1 MLNMSTENNSEHL
14 FKNSVKILTDLISFK
29 TISGEDNNSLIDY
42 CDDILKKIGASS
54 FRTFD
59 DDKKRVNLFATIKA
73 KNPSN
78 KKPIIFSGH
87 TDVVPVSK
95 GWSTDPFIATIK
107 NNKLYGRGS
116 CDMKGFIACTLAF
129 APIYSETNL
138 DRDIHF
144 SFTFDEE
151 TACQGAPILIEEL
164 KKRNITDGICIIGE
178 PTNMKIIDA
187 HKGCYE
193 YTTYFEGLAGHS
205 SAPNKGVSA
214 VEYASRYVNRLI
226 ELRERLVERAPKDSI
241 FDPPH
246 STLSIGG
253 IFGGIAHNVIA
264 DKCHVN
270 WETRPVV
277 KEDAIFLNKELDKY
291 ANEILLPEMRKVFS
305 NSKITKEIIGEVTG
319 FDRIDNSEACELV
332 SSLTGDNSRE
342 VVSFGTE
349 AGLFQEIGISTVVC
363 GPGSIEQA
371 HKVDEFIELNE
382 LKKCLKFLEGIKNK
396 STLN

>member
-1 MLNMSTENNSEHL
+1 MSTEKTSDQL
-14 FKNSVKILTDLISFK
+14 FNKSIKILTDLIAFK
-29 TISGEDNNSLIDY
+29 TISGEDNSSLINY
-42 CDDILKKIGASS
+42 CDEILKKLGATS
-54 FRTFD
+54 FKTFD
-59 DDKKRVNLFATIKA
+59 DKKKRVNLFATLKA
-73 KNPSN
+73 KHPSD
-78 KKPIIFSGH
+78 KKPIILSGH
-87 TDVVPVSK
+87 TDVVPISK
-95 GWSTDPFIATIK
+95 GWSTDPFVATIK
-107 NNKLYGRGS
+107 NDKLFGRGA

-129 APIYSETNL
+129 APIYADANL

-144 SFTFDEE
+144 SYTFDEE
-151 TACQGAPILIEEL
+151 TACIGAPILIEEL
-164 KKRNITDGICIIGE
+164 KKRGFNDGICIIGE

-205 SAPNKGVSA
+205 SAPHKGVSA
-214 VEYASRYVNRLI
+214 VEYASRYVNKLI
-226 ELRERLVERAPKDSI
+226 ELREELKKRTPKDSI

-277 KEDAIFLNKELDKY
+277 KEDGVFLNSELDKY
-291 ANEILLPEMRKVFS
+291 ANEVLLPDMRKVFP
-305 NSKITKEIIGEVTG
+305 NSSIRKNIIGEVVG
-319 FDRIDNSEACELV
+319 FDRDKKSNACELI
-332 SSLTGDNSRE
+332 SNLTGDNTRE

-371 HKVDEFIELNE
+371 HKIDEFIILDE
-382 LKKCLKFLEGIKNK
+382 LKKCLNLLNGIKEQ
-396 STLN
+396 STIN

>member
-1 MLNMSTENNSEHL
+1 MSTENNSEL
-14 FKNSVKILTDLISFK
+14 LYNNSVQILTDLIAFK
-29 TISGEDNNSLIDY
+29 TISGEDNSSLIDY
-42 CDDILKKIGASS
+42 CDGILKKLGATS
-54 FRTFD
+54 FRTYD
-59 DDKKRVNLFATIKA
+59 DEKKRVNLFATLKA
-73 KNPSN
+73 KNSN
-78 KKPIIFSGH
+78 KKKPIILSGH

-95 GWSTDPFIATIK
+95 GWSSDPFIATIK
-107 NNKLYGRGS
+107 GDKLYGRGS
-116 CDMKGFIACTLAF
+116 CDMKGFIACTLAY
-129 APIYSETNL
+129 APIYSKSNL

-164 KKRNITDGICIIGE
+164 KKRDIKDGICIIGE

-193 YTTYFEGLAGHS
+193 YTTYFKGLAGHS
-205 SAPNKGVSA
+205 SAPHKGVSA
-214 VEYASRYVNRLI
+214 VEYASKYVNKLI
-226 ELRERLVERAPKDSI
+226 ELREKLKSRTPKDSI

-253 IFGGIAHNVIA
+253 VFGGIAHNVIA

-277 KEDAIFLNKELDKY
+277 KEDGIFLNQEIDKY
-291 ANEILLPEMRKVFS
+291 ANEVLLPEMKKVFPNAS
-305 NSKITKEIIGEVTG
+305 IEKNIIGEIVG
-319 FDRIDNSEACELV
+319 FDREDKSDACELI
-332 SSLTGDNSRE
+332 SSLTGDNSRQ

-363 GPGSIEQA
+363 GPGSIDQA
-371 HKVDEFIELNE
+371 HKIDEFIILDE
-382 LKKCLKFLEGIKNK
+382 LKKCLNLLDGIKTESVPN
-396 STLN
+396 

>member
-1 MLNMSTENNSEHL
+1 MSTENNSENL
-14 FKNSVKILTDLISFK
+14 YNNSVKILTDLIGFK
-29 TISGEDNNSLIDY
+29 TISGEDNSALIDY
-42 CDDILKKIGASS
+42 CDEILKQLGATS
-54 FRTFD
+54 FRTYD
-59 DDKKRVNLFATIKA
+59 DEKKRVNLFATLKA
-73 KNPSN
+73 KNSNN
-78 KKPIIFSGH
+78 KKPIILSGH

-95 GWSTDPFIATIK
+95 GWSSDPFTATIK
-107 NNKLYGRGS
+107 GDKLYGRGS
-116 CDMKGFIACTLAF
+116 CDMKGFIACALAY
-129 APIYSETNL
+129 APIYSKSDL

-164 KKRNITDGICIIGE
+164 KKRGIKNGICIIGE

-193 YTTYFEGLAGHS
+193 YTTYFKGLAGHS
-205 SAPNKGVSA
+205 SAPHKGVSA
-214 VEYASRYVNRLI
+214 VEYASRYVNKLI
-226 ELRERLVERAPKDSI
+226 ELREKLKERTPKDSI

-277 KEDAIFLNKELDKY
+277 KEDAVFLNQELDKY
-291 ANEILLPEMRKVFS
+291 ANEVLLPEMKKVFPNAS
-305 NSKITKEIIGEVTG
+305 IEKDIIGEIVG
-319 FDRIDNSEACELV
+319 FDREEKSDACELI
-332 SSLTGDNSRE
+332 SNLTGDNSRQ

-371 HKVDEFIELNE
+371 HKIDEFIVLDE
-382 LKKCLKFLEGIKNK
+382 LKKCLDLLDGIKNN
-396 STLN
+396 SIPN

>member
-1 MLNMSTENNSEHL
+1 MSTENNSDLL

-29 TISGEDNNSLIDY
+29 TISGEDNTALIDY
-42 CDDILKKIGASS
+42 CDDILKKLGATS
-54 FRTFD
+54 FRTYD
-59 DDKKRVNLFATIKA
+59 DEKKRVNLFATLKA
-73 KNPSN
+73 KSSNN
-78 KKPIIFSGH
+78 KKPIILSGH

-95 GWSTDPFIATIK
+95 GWSSDPFTATIK
-107 NNKLYGRGS
+107 DDKLYGRGS
-116 CDMKGFIACTLAF
+116 CDMKGFIACTLAY
-129 APIYSETNL
+129 APIYSKSNL

-151 TACQGAPILIEEL
+151 TACIGAPILIEEL
-164 KKRNITDGICIIGE
+164 KRRNIKDGICIVGE

-193 YTTYFEGLAGHS
+193 YTTHFRGLAGHS
-205 SAPNKGVSA
+205 SAPHKGVSA
-214 VEYASRYVNRLI
+214 VEYASRYVNKLM
-226 ELRERLVERAPKDSI
+226 ELRERLKEREPKDSI

-277 KEDAIFLNKELDKY
+277 KEDGVFLNQEIDKY
-291 ANEILLPEMRKVFS
+291 ANEVLLPDMK
-305 NSKITKEIIGEVTG
+305 KIFPNASIEKNIIGEIIGFVRKSKS
-319 FDRIDNSEACELV
+319 DACELI
-332 SSLTGDNSRE
+332 SSLTGDNSRQ

-371 HKVDEFIELNE
+371 HKIDEFIILDE
-382 LKKCLKFLEGIKNK
+382 LKKCLKLLEGIKEK
-396 STLN
+396 SSIN

>member
-1 MLNMSTENNSEHL
+1 MSTANNSEQL
-14 FKNSVKILTDLISFK
+14 FNNSIKILTDLIGFK
-29 TISGEDNNSLIDY
+29 TISGEDNSALIDY
-42 CDDILKKIGASS
+42 CDDILKKLGATS
-54 FRTFD
+54 FRTYD
-59 DDKKRVNLFATIKA
+59 DEKKRVNLFATLKA
-73 KNPSN
+73 KSSQT
-78 KKPIIFSGH
+78 KKPIILSGH

-95 GWSTDPFIATIK
+95 GWSSDPFTATIK
-107 NNKLYGRGS
+107 EDKLYGRGS
-116 CDMKGFIACTLAF
+116 CDMKGFIACALAY
-129 APIYSETNL
+129 APILSKSNL

-164 KKRNITDGICIIGE
+164 KKRDIKDGICIIGE

-193 YTTYFEGLAGHS
+193 YTTYFKGLAGHS
-205 SAPNKGVSA
+205 SAPHKGVSA
-214 VEYASRYVNRLI
+214 VEYASRYVNKLI
-226 ELRERLVERAPKDSI
+226 ELREKLKERAPKDSI

-253 IFGGIAHNVIA
+253 VFGGIAHNVIA

-277 KEDAIFLNKELDKY
+277 KEDGVFLNQEIDKY
-291 ANEILLPEMRKVFS
+291 ANEVLLPEMKKVFPNAS
-305 NSKITKEIIGEVTG
+305 IEKDIIGEIVG
-319 FDRIDNSEACELV
+319 FDREDKSDACELI
-332 SSLTGDNSRE
+332 SSLTGDNSRQ

-371 HKVDEFIELNE
+371 HKIDEFIVLDE
-382 LKKCLKFLEGIKNK
+382 LKKCLNLLDGIKKN
-396 STLN
+396 SIPN